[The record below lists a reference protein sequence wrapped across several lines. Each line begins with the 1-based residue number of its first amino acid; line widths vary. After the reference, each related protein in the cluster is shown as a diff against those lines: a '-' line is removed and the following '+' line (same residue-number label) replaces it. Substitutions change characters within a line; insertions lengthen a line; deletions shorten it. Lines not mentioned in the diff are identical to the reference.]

1 MHYVP
6 KRLKQRRKTVNQAV
20 DPNTIALID
29 LAQGK
34 LDPQARRALAQR
46 AVHDP
51 HLAAQMKLAMR
62 LADGGAQVACDW
74 VQVAARA
81 PAPAAHA
88 WWRPLAGVTASLA
101 VVAAVLTM
109 PRTAQIDSTPSESVA
124 QMQQSLPDQ
133 IGAGSFEAPEL
144 FGGSFETD

>member
-1 MHYVP
+1 M
-6 KRLKQRRKTVNQAV
+6 NQAV

-46 AVHDP
+46 AMHDP

-62 LADGGAQVACDW
+62 LADGGAQMACDW

-81 PAPAAHA
+81 PAAAA
-88 WWRPLAGVTASLA
+88 STWWRPLAGVTASLA
-101 VVAAVLTM
+101 IVAAVLM
-109 PRTAQIDSTPSESVA
+109 ERALQ
-124 QMQQSLPDQ
+124 
-133 IGAGSFEAPEL
+133 
-144 FGGSFETD
+144 

>member
-1 MHYVP
+1 
-6 KRLKQRRKTVNQAV
+6 VNQAF
-20 DPNTIALID
+20 DPITLALTE

-46 AVHDP
+46 ALHDSQ
-51 HLAAQMKLAMR
+51 LASEMKLAMR
-62 LADGGAQVACDW
+62 LADGGAQLACDW

-81 PAPAAHA
+81 PQSQHV

-101 VVAAVLTM
+101 IVAAVLTM
-109 PRTAQIDSTPSESVA
+109 PRTAQIDSIQSVSVA
-124 QMQQSLPDQ
+124 HLQQSVPDQ
-133 IGAGSFEAPEL
+133 IGSGSFEAPEL